1 MNTEQLVDPF
11 ITSEFAT
18 IVELFPEQMD
28 SNYYLHLKHN
38 VEKKVVGKCN
48 NIGLFTKVIKLV
60 EYNTNNIN
68 IENFTG
74 NAEYDVKFIAT
85 MCIPLVNT
93 IAILRVEKIIF
104 EFNDYLINADN
115 GSITCVMP
123 TKANSHFISIK
134 NNQIYMESIDRFL
147 QIGDYIKVLI
157 KTKKVEPGD
166 KRIAIIGKIVNVAT
180 DQEVEKY
187 YYNKI
192 VSNEI
197 DVINENIQFN
207 EDTDYIETNAL
218 IETTDKSFADI

>member
-18 IVELFPEQMD
+18 IVELLPEQMD
-28 SNYYLHLKHN
+28 SNYYLHLKKN

-48 NIGLFTKVIKLV
+48 NVGLFTKVIKLT
-60 EYNTNNIN
+60 EHTTNNIN

-74 NAEYDVKFIAT
+74 NAEYEVKYIAT
-85 MCIPLVNT
+85 MCVPLVNT
-93 IAILRVEKIIF
+93 VTILRVEKIIF

-123 TKANSHFISIK
+123 TKANVHFLSIR
-134 NNQIYMESIDRFL
+134 NNQIYMESVDKFL

-180 DQEVEKY
+180 DEEVKKF

-192 VSNEI
+192 VSNETE
-197 DVINENIQFN
+197 VTKETIQFN
-207 EDTDYIETNAL
+207 EDTDYVGTTNIESG
-218 IETTDKSFADI
+218 DKAFADI

>member
-18 IVELFPEQMD
+18 IVELLPEQMD
-28 SNYYLHLKHN
+28 SNYYLHLKKN

-48 NIGLFTKVIKLV
+48 NVGLFTKVIKLT
-60 EYNTNNIN
+60 EHTTNNIN

-74 NAEYDVKFIAT
+74 NAEYEVKYIAT
-85 MCIPLVNT
+85 MCVPLVNT
-93 IAILRVEKIIF
+93 VTILRVEKIIF

-123 TKANSHFISIK
+123 TKANVHFLSIR
-134 NNQIYMESIDRFL
+134 NNQIYMESVDKFL

-180 DQEVEKY
+180 DEEVEKF

-192 VSNEI
+192 VSNETE
-197 DVINENIQFN
+197 VTKETIQFN
-207 EDTDYIETNAL
+207 EDTDYVGTTNIESG
-218 IETTDKSFADI
+218 DKAFADI